1 MRSRSLHLG
10 RAGDLKKNTVMLP
23 FRSILCPVDFSA
35 HAAHA
40 LRHAAALAGSARAK
54 LTVAWVTDP
63 LLARAAAVYALDPK
77 GDQAREDLHAFV
89 TESLPSGASPQ
100 LNLVL
105 AVGAPEEEIVR
116 IAREEQVDLIV
127 MGTHGLSGY
136 KKMFFGSTTERVL
149 RQAVAPVLAVPV
161 SDERSAFLNAE
172 QTRADIK
179 TVVVA
184 IDLGEQSAAL
194 AAFGGKLARALGAK
208 PVFVHV
214 VARGSAPGRWQPTVE
229 AHQRSVSD
237 RAREELSRL
246 AGEIG
251 DGAEAVVSTGH
262 PADEIASLVTTRR
275 AGLIVMG
282 LVGKTG
288 LLGAKPG
295 SIASR
300 VLILAP
306 APVLVVPP
314 AALSVKA

>member
-1 MRSRSLHLG
+1 
-10 RAGDLKKNTVMLP
+10 MLP
-23 FRSILCPVDFSA
+23 FRSILCPVDFSP

-40 LRHAAALAGSARAK
+40 LRHAAALAASAHAK

-63 LLARAAAVYALDPK
+63 LLARAAVVYALDPK
-77 GDQAREDLHAFV
+77 GEQAREDLDAFV
-89 TESLPSGASPQ
+89 TESLPSGASPP
-100 LNLVL
+100 LTLVL
-105 AVGAPEEEIVR
+105 AVGAPDEEIAR

-161 SDERSAFLNAE
+161 PEERSAFLNAN

-184 IDLGEQSAAL
+184 IDFGEQSAAL
-194 AAFGGKLARALGAK
+194 AAYGVKIAGAFGAK
-208 PVFVHV
+208 PVLVHV
-214 VARGSAPGRWQPTVE
+214 VARDTAPGRWRPTVD
-229 AHQRSVSD
+229 AHQQSVSE

-246 AGEIG
+246 AGERG
-251 DGAEAVVSTGH
+251 DGAAEAVVSTGH
-262 PADEIASLVTTRR
+262 PADEIATLVAKRQ

-288 LLGAKPG
+288 LLGARPG
-295 SIASR
+295 SIAYR

-314 AALSVKA
+314 ATLGIKA

>member
-1 MRSRSLHLG
+1 
-10 RAGDLKKNTVMLP
+10 MLP

-63 LLARAAAVYALDPK
+63 LLARAAAVYTQDPK
-77 GDQAREDLHAFV
+77 GDQAREDLQTFV
-89 TESLPSGASPQ
+89 TESLPSGASPE

-105 AVGAPEEEIVR
+105 AVGAPDEEIAR
-116 IAREEQVDLIV
+116 MAREEQADLIV
-127 MGTHGLSGY
+127 LGTHGLSGY

-149 RQAVAPVLAVPV
+149 RQAPAPVLAVPV
-161 SDERSAFLNAE
+161 VEGRSAFLNAA
-172 QTRADIK
+172 QTREDVK
-179 TVVVA
+179 TVVVG

-194 AAFGGKLARALGAK
+194 AAFGGRLAGALGAK
-208 PVFVHV
+208 PVLVHV
-214 VARGSAPGRWQPTVE
+214 VARDTAPGRWRPTVDE
-229 AHQRSVSD
+229 HQRSVSE
-237 RAREELSRL
+237 RAREELARL
-246 AGEIG
+246 AGDIG
-251 DGAEAVVSTGH
+251 GGAEAVVSTGH
-262 PADEIASLVTTRR
+262 PADEIATLVAKRQ

-295 SIASR
+295 AIAYR

-314 AALSVKA
+314 ATLGVKG